1 MAESPRARFAAL
13 AARRSVEIDLAE
25 GALLIAH
32 EEYPDLDLGAYLAR
46 LDAIARAAAGALPPD
61 PTPIDYIA
69 AINHELFDVLG
80 LRGNRDDYY
89 DPRNSYLNQVL
100 DRGLG
105 IPISLSVVY
114 LEVARRMGLVLE
126 GVGMP
131 GHFLVRHP
139 LTGLLVDP
147 FNGGTLLDRDGAM
160 ALLSGIAGRPVAYE
174 PGLLPAADNR
184 QILTRMLANLKQIFV
199 VRGDAARALA
209 AVDRILLLNPLAV
222 SELRDRG
229 LLHYQLGNLAAAI
242 ADLEAVRDLFPQ
254 SPASQEIAREIES
267 IRELR
272 DRRN

>member
-1 MAESPRARFAAL
+1 
-13 AARRSVEIDLAE
+13 
-25 GALLIAH
+25 
-32 EEYPDLDLGAYLAR
+32 
-46 LDAIARAAAGALPPD
+46 
-61 PTPIDYIA
+61 
-69 AINHELFDVLG
+69 
-80 LRGNRDDYY
+80 LRGNREDYY
-89 DPRNSYLNQVL
+89 DPRNSYLNEVL

-105 IPISLSVVY
+105 IPITLSVVY
-114 LEVARRMGLVLE
+114 LEVAWRLRLPLE

-139 LTGLLVDP
+139 PTGLLRDP
-147 FNGGTLLDRDGAM
+147 FNRGTLLDRDGAM
-160 ALLSGIAGRPVAYE
+160 ALLSAIAGRPVADQ

-199 VRGDAARALA
+199 LRGDNARALA

-254 SPASQEIAREIES
+254 SPAGQEIAREIEG
-267 IRELR
+267 IRQLR